1 MFLLVDEG
9 CEEEECTIDQVCTF
23 GNGTQEGLCTECSCI
38 EGYRGTACAS
48 EIIEKVLYASFAC
61 YSINNYMYM
70 LVYYYFQSLTH
81 NILQMLMSVM
91 KRMSVMLMLSVR
103 TQMVVICVPVNQD
116 FLEMDT
122 TVQVQILRKK
132 PTNRCLTLCISL

>member
-1 MFLLVDEG
+1 
-9 CEEEECTIDQVCTF
+9 
-23 GNGTQEGLCTECSCI
+23 
-38 EGYRGTACAS
+38 
-48 EIIEKVLYASFAC
+48 
-61 YSINNYMYM
+61 MYM

-81 NILQMLMSVM
+81 NMLMSVM

-132 PTNRCLTLCISL
+132 PTNSCLTLCISL